1 MSRLTFG
8 IVSILAGGACL
19 AQTSNQWLMQ
29 NYRFVEG
36 PAPGDIK
43 PVSPAVAQLQEI
55 QNTML
60 NILRKADFAGD
71 YEAALA
77 AAYQAARNAQLIGA
91 LTGELKPPA
100 PMGTPRGASAPARAP
115 GRLYLIV
122 LKDKSI
128 QQATAIWR
136 DRLML
141 HYTTATGAH
150 EQVRLDLVDWKRSMS
165 CQQPAFSDQ
174 PSAMNCRPSAAARVD
189 REEKLIAD
197 R

>member
-1 MSRLTFG
+1 MSRLIFG
-8 IVSILAGGACL
+8 IVSILIAGACV
-19 AQTSNQWLMQ
+19 AKTKQPSDKWLMQ

-55 QNTML
+55 QSTML

-77 AAYQAARNAQLIGA
+77 AAAQATQNAQLLGV

-100 PMGTPRGASAPARAP
+100 PPAPPHGASSPAPAP
-115 GRLYLIV
+115 ESRLYLIA
-122 LKDKSI
+122 LKDESI
-128 QQATAIWR
+128 QPATAMWR

-141 HYTTATGAH
+141 HYMTTTGAH
-150 EQVRLDLVDWKRSMS
+150 EQVRLDLVDWKRSEDLNRRLVGEERTV
-165 CQQPAFSDQ
+165 A
-174 PSAMNCRPSAAARVD
+174 AAAR
-189 REEKLIAD
+189 
-197 R
+197 